1 MQLKILLK
9 MIDFQTLLAIAYKK
23 EAALA
28 RRLAKRTGAS
38 PHEALTQVLEQ
49 VAGDR
54 PLGELIAARASAARA
69 AAIDTETRLVAREQ
83 ARADALAHR
92 REKDRPD
99 PCAWLGWF
107 DGSTHPNPGKMGLGG
122 LLLSPAGERVE
133 ICVAAGQGDNN
144 QAEYLALIAL
154 LEAAVRAQPAKLIVY
169 GDSQVVIDG
178 VRQAPSAP
186 GAPGGGAAVLSPYC
200 ERARQLISQLRAV
213 ELRWIPRRRNVAA
226 DALSQ
231 HAVRLIGAQVS
242 TPASPPLSVA
252 QSVPFSAAPSAPAS
266 VQMPAQVPTRVL
278 A

>member
-1 MQLKILLK
+1 
-9 MIDFQTLLAIAYKK
+9 MIDFQILLAIAYKK
-23 EAALA
+23 EAALG
-28 RRLAKRTGAS
+28 RRLAKRSGAS
-38 PHEALTQVLEQ
+38 PHEALIEVLQQ

-54 PLGELIAARASAARA
+54 PLGELIAARESAARA
-69 AAIDTETRLVAREQ
+69 AAHDAQSRLAARQQ
-83 ARADALAHR
+83 ARADALAKR
-92 REKDRPD
+92 REKHHHPDRPD
-99 PCAWLGWF
+99 PVAWLGWF

-133 ICVAAGQGDNN
+133 ICVTAGQGDNN

-178 VRQAPSAP
+178 VTHARSAR
-186 GAPGGGAAVLSPYC
+186 GARSAGGGGAAVLSHYC
-200 ERARQLISQLRAV
+200 EHAQQLISQLRTV

-231 HAVRLIGAQVS
+231 HAIRLIGAQVS
-242 TPASPPLSVA
+242 T
-252 QSVPFSAAPSAPAS
+252 SAATP
-266 VQMPAQVPTRVL
+266 RL

>member
-1 MQLKILLK
+1 MSLSWPFVLLMRLKILLK
-9 MIDFQTLLAIAYKK
+9 MIDFQILLVIAYKK
-23 EAALA
+23 EAALG

-38 PHEALTQVLEQ
+38 PHDALTQVLQQ

-54 PLGELIAARASAARA
+54 SLGELIAARESAARA
-69 AAIDTETRLVAREQ
+69 AANDAESRLVARQQ
-83 ARADALAHR
+83 ARSDALANR

-99 PCAWLGWF
+99 PAAWLGWF

-122 LLLSPAGERVE
+122 LLLSPIGERVE
-133 ICVAAGQGDNN
+133 ICLAAGQGDNN

-178 VRQAPSAP
+178 VTRARSVR
-186 GAPGGGAAVLSPYC
+186 GGGAAVLSHYC

-231 HAVRLIGAQVS
+231 HAVRLIGAQAPL
-242 TPASPPLSVA
+242 PAFDAAPL
-252 QSVPFSAAPSAPAS
+252 SAAPLAQ
-266 VQMPAQVPTRVL
+266 VPAQVSTRVF